1 VSRAARVA
9 CSNTSLTPSLVLAEH
24 SRYLVAP
31 IFLRTSSACDCGQY
45 VALVALVH
53 FFGCTVFIDCAYL
66 FRGNGLL
73 RRLVQLL
80 NSLLVVSQILLTA
93 DKDDGQA
100 GAEVEN
106 LGDPLEKNSLVS
118 RCPTSRSVTHDAIA
132 PWARER
138 VIYLLLDVVQ

>member
-1 VSRAARVA
+1 MVHCVV
-9 CSNTSLTPSLVLAEH
+9 CS
-24 SRYLVAP
+24 
-31 IFLRTSSACDCGQY
+31 
-45 VALVALVH
+45 
-53 FFGCTVFIDCAYL
+53 VFVGYAYL

-80 NSLLVVSQILLTA
+80 NSLLVVSQILLAA

-118 RCPTSRSVTHDAIA
+118 RCSASKSVAHDAIA

>member
-1 VSRAARVA
+1 
-9 CSNTSLTPSLVLAEH
+9 
-24 SRYLVAP
+24 
-31 IFLRTSSACDCGQY
+31 
-45 VALVALVH
+45 
-53 FFGCTVFIDCAYL
+53 
-66 FRGNGLL
+66 
-73 RRLVQLL
+73 VQLL

-138 VIYLLLDVVQ
+138 VIYLLLDVVQWIRRVDGEADEDDMWVGVRKRSETVVVFLASSIPER